1 MARITENAAPKRLRF
16 RHVVTRS
23 LAILMGIGIGFPMLY
38 ALFVP
43 EHRLEAEPFALPHT
57 GTYRVFVVDWGY
69 HTSLVVEQPSGWQ
82 LGPAGEEAAPFLEYA
97 WGERSF
103 YYASDYRIHK
113 VVATLFAPTASV
125 LYLDGHPDPPHLSGA
140 DAVLQA
146 TVDAS
151 TIQKLLH
158 ALEHSIQRTAGGNR
172 LASLPLVTGYGG
184 RFYPAHG
191 HYLWTRNCN
200 WWTIARLT
208 DVGLSARPM
217 GVVLPSQVLRHAH
230 GFAKIDPLL

>member
-1 MARITENAAPKRLRF
+1 MAGTPENAAPKRLQF

-23 LAILMGIGIGFPMLY
+23 LAILMGIGIGFPVLY

-43 EHRLEAEPFALPHT
+43 EDRLETERFAMPKDT
-57 GTYRVFVVDWGY
+57 TYRVFVVDWGY
-69 HTSLVVEQPSGWQ
+69 HTSLMVEQPRGWE

-97 WGERSF
+97 WGDRSF
-103 YYASDYRIHK
+103 YYASDFRIHK
-113 VVATLFAPTASV
+113 VAATLVAPTASV

-158 ALEHSIQRTAGGNR
+158 ALEHSVQRTA
-172 LASLPLVTGYGG
+172 TGKRQPALQPVAGYRG

-191 HYLWTRNCN
+191 DYLWNRNCN
-200 WWTIARLT
+200 WWTVARLA

-217 GVVLPSQVLRHAH
+217 GVVFPSQVLRRVR
-230 GFAKIDPLL
+230 GFADGG